1 MFCTIFQ
8 DSLRNREAQMYDK
21 FNKLDLLL
29 LLTSLKITEDF
40 IRGQSNPAAIRV
52 DAVFARFCH
61 TQVKEVLT

>member
-1 MFCTIFQ
+1 
-8 DSLRNREAQMYDK
+8 MYDK